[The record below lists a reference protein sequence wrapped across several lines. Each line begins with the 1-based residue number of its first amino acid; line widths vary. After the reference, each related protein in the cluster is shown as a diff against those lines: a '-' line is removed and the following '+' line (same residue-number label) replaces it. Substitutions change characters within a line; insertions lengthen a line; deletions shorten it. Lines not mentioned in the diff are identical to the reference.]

1 MDNEKKIRPEGLD
14 YLLASIAPFF
24 IIGMIGSLVFFLI
37 TVCYQGSY
45 TQRLMWILGLYT
57 VASVL
62 IARIAI
68 EQSRTLSYAYMLAL
82 AGATLLVTPQF
93 FVVTGPMA
101 IFSFP
106 ILIALLVIVAVLA
119 DRITFDCTSMNE
131 QVQSSGVGILQSL
144 GLIQSERNATEKK
157 QPRLEKTENQR
168 IEQTPSE
175 PKSAKSRK
183 HNPGV
188 WVLYFAL
195 LALPLFGLG
204 QLIIQSPEDRSWAF
218 KCLFLYL
225 LSSLCLLVLIAL
237 LSLRKYLRER
247 GVPMETSFAIRWLTI
262 GMLSVFAML
271 CVLSLLPLPGK
282 SLLSMDMPFRIT
294 SRDDLNASRWGWGPE
309 GVPEEGGKPGQP
321 QDGGKPQGE
330 PAPKQPNADA
340 ENQRQPGAGKQ
351 ADGKQGEG
359 KQADGKQ
366 ADGKKGEGKQGEG
379 KQGEG
384 KQGEGKQS
392 DGKQADGKQADGK
405 QADGKKADGK
415 KGDGKQGEGKQG
427 EGKQGEG
434 KQSEG
439 KQSEGKQGEG
449 KQGEGKQGE
458 GKQSEGQ
465 KQGVSSEGPT
475 NKQAD
480 QASKGEKGDS
490 QNEDERDEKRDEKGE
505 KQQDQQKQQEPR
517 QGGNQPKPQGQQQL
531 PPPTPSMSIQW
542 NFSAAFQWL
551 AMLVLAI
558 VAVVF
563 GIRYRRQ
570 LIQAWTEFRD
580 WLNDLLGRKTR
591 LQVPVVD
598 ENVTLIE
605 DPFPPFQSFGN
616 PFTAGN
622 RWTRE
627 QIVRHMYR
635 ATVSW
640 GYEHRVVRRDDETP
654 EEFMRRLARR
664 FPQQQ
669 ELLSMLGQL
678 YNRIAY
684 ARGMV
689 RNEEIKPMADLW
701 SWLSESA
708 ARATTNT

>member
-1 MDNEKKIRPEGLD
+1 
-14 YLLASIAPFF
+14 
-24 IIGMIGSLVFFLI
+24 
-37 TVCYQGSY
+37 
-45 TQRLMWILGLYT
+45 
-57 VASVL
+57 
-62 IARIAI
+62 
-68 EQSRTLSYAYMLAL
+68 MLAL

-144 GLIQSERNATEKK
+144 GLIQSERNAAAKEKSNLRK
-157 QPRLEKTENQR
+157 SDNQQ
-168 IEQTPSE
+168 IEPTPSE
-175 PKSAKSRK
+175 RKTANSRK

-204 QLIIQSPEDRSWAF
+204 QLIIQNPEDRSWAF

-225 LSSLCLLVLIAL
+225 LCSLCLLVLIAL

-247 GVPMETSFAIRWLTI
+247 GVPMETSFAIRWLAI

-294 SRDDLNASRWGWGPE
+294 SRDDLKTSRWGWGPE
-309 GVPEEGGKPGQP
+309 GVPKEGGKPGQP

-330 PAPKQPNADA
+330 PAPKQPNVDP
-340 ENQRQPGAGKQ
+340 ENQRQPGTGKQ
-351 ADGKQGEG
+351 ASDQKGDGKQGEG
-359 KQADGKQ
+359 KQGD
-366 ADGKKGEGKQGEG
+366 GKQGEG

-384 KQGEGKQS
+384 KQGDGKQGEGKQGEGKQG
-392 DGKQADGKQADGK
+392 DGKQGDGKQGDGK
-405 QADGKKADGK
+405 QGDGKQ
-415 KGDGKQGEGKQG
+415 GDGKQGEGKQG

-434 KQSEG
+434 KQ
-439 KQSEGKQGEG
+439 
-449 KQGEGKQGE
+449 
-458 GKQSEGQ
+458 
-465 KQGVSSEGPT
+465 GVSSEDPK

-490 QNEDERDEKRDEKGE
+490 QNEDERDGKKDEQGE
-505 KQQDQQKQQEPR
+505 KQDQQKQQEP
-517 QGGNQPKPQGQQQL
+517 GNAGNQPKPQEQQQA
-531 PPPTPSMSIQW
+531 PPPTQSMSIQW

-551 AMLVLAI
+551 AMFVLAI

-563 GIRYRRQ
+563 GIRYRHQ
-570 LIQAWTEFRD
+570 LLQAWTEFRD
-580 WLNDLLGRKTR
+580 WINALLGRKTR
-591 LQVPVVD
+591 IQVPVVD

-684 ARGMV
+684 ARGTV
-689 RNEEIKPMADLW
+689 RNEEMKPMGDLW
-701 SWLSESA
+701 RWLSETEV
-708 ARATTNT
+708 RATTNT

>member
-1 MDNEKKIRPEGLD
+1 MNNEKKIRPEGLD

-144 GLIQSERNATEKK
+144 GLIQSERNAAEK
-157 QPRLEKTENQR
+157 EKPNLRKSDNQQ
-168 IEQTPSE
+168 IEPTPSE
-175 PKSAKSRK
+175 RKTANSRK

-204 QLIIQSPEDRSWAF
+204 QLIIQNPEDRSWAF

-225 LSSLCLLVLIAL
+225 LCSLCLLVLIAL

-247 GVPMETSFAIRWLTI
+247 GVPMETSFAIRWLAI

-294 SRDDLNASRWGWGPE
+294 SRDDLKTSRWGWGPE
-309 GVPEEGGKPGQP
+309 GVPKEGGKPGQP

-330 PAPKQPNADA
+330 QAPKQPNVDP

-351 ADGKQGEG
+351 ASGKQ
-359 KQADGKQ
+359 
-366 ADGKKGEGKQGEG
+366 
-379 KQGEG
+379 
-384 KQGEGKQS
+384 
-392 DGKQADGKQADGK
+392 
-405 QADGKKADGK
+405 
-415 KGDGKQGEGKQG
+415 GDGKQGDGKQG
-427 EGKQGEG
+427 DGKQGD
-434 KQSEG
+434 
-439 KQSEGKQGEG
+439 GKQGDGKQVEG

-465 KQGVSSEGPT
+465 KQGVSSEDPK

-490 QNEDERDEKRDEKGE
+490 QNEDERDGKKDEKGE
-505 KQQDQQKQQEPR
+505 KQDQQKQQEP
-517 QGGNQPKPQGQQQL
+517 GNAGNQPKPQEQQQA
-531 PPPTPSMSIQW
+531 PPPTQSMSIQW

-551 AMLVLAI
+551 AMFVLAI

-563 GIRYRRQ
+563 GIRYRQQ
-570 LIQAWTEFRD
+570 LLQAWTEFRD
-580 WLNDLLGRKTR
+580 WLNALLGRKTR
-591 LQVPVVD
+591 IQVPVVD

-684 ARGMV
+684 ARGTV
-689 RNEEIKPMADLW
+689 RNEEMKPMGDLW
-701 SWLSESA
+701 RWLSETE

>member
-1 MDNEKKIRPEGLD
+1 MNNEKKIRPEGLD

-24 IIGMIGSLVFFLI
+24 IIGMIGALVFFLI

-144 GLIQSERNATEKK
+144 GLIQSERNAAAKEKSNLRK
-157 QPRLEKTENQR
+157 SDNQQ
-168 IEQTPSE
+168 IEPTPSE
-175 PKSAKSRK
+175 RKTANSRK

-204 QLIIQSPEDRSWAF
+204 QLIIQNPEDRSWAF

-225 LSSLCLLVLIAL
+225 LCSLCLLVLIAL

-247 GVPMETSFAIRWLTI
+247 GVPMETSFAIRWLAI

-294 SRDDLNASRWGWGPE
+294 SRDDLKTSRWGWGPE
-309 GVPEEGGKPGQP
+309 GVPKEGGKPGQP

-330 PAPKQPNADA
+330 PAPKQPNVDP
-340 ENQRQPGAGKQ
+340 ENQRQPGTGKQ
-351 ADGKQGEG
+351 ASDQKGDGKQGEG
-359 KQADGKQ
+359 KQGD
-366 ADGKKGEGKQGEG
+366 GKQGEG

-384 KQGEGKQS
+384 KQG
-392 DGKQADGKQADGK
+392 DGKQGDGKQ
-405 QADGKKADGK
+405 
-415 KGDGKQGEGKQG
+415 GDGKQGEGKQG

-434 KQSEG
+434 KQ
-439 KQSEGKQGEG
+439 
-449 KQGEGKQGE
+449 
-458 GKQSEGQ
+458 
-465 KQGVSSEGPT
+465 GVSSEDPK

-490 QNEDERDEKRDEKGE
+490 QNEDERDGKKDEQGE
-505 KQQDQQKQQEPR
+505 KQDQQKQQEP
-517 QGGNQPKPQGQQQL
+517 GNAGNQPKPQEQQQA
-531 PPPTPSMSIQW
+531 PPPTQSMSIQW

-551 AMLVLAI
+551 AMFVLAI

-563 GIRYRRQ
+563 GIRYRHQ
-570 LIQAWTEFRD
+570 LLQAWTEFRD
-580 WLNDLLGRKTR
+580 WINALLGRKTR
-591 LQVPVVD
+591 IQVPVVD

-684 ARGMV
+684 ARGTV
-689 RNEEIKPMADLW
+689 RNEEMKPMGDLW
-701 SWLSESA
+701 RWLSETEV
-708 ARATTNT
+708 RATTNT

>member
-1 MDNEKKIRPEGLD
+1 MNNEKKIRPEGLD

-24 IIGMIGSLVFFLI
+24 IIGMIGALVFFLI

-144 GLIQSERNATEKK
+144 GLIQSERNAAAKEKSNLRK
-157 QPRLEKTENQR
+157 SDNQQ
-168 IEQTPSE
+168 IEPTPSE
-175 PKSAKSRK
+175 RKTANSRK

-204 QLIIQSPEDRSWAF
+204 QLIIQNPEDRSWAF

-225 LSSLCLLVLIAL
+225 LCSLCLLVLIAL

-247 GVPMETSFAIRWLTI
+247 GVPMETSFAIRWLAI

-294 SRDDLNASRWGWGPE
+294 SRDDLKTSRWGWGPE
-309 GVPEEGGKPGQP
+309 GVPKEGGKPGQP

-330 PAPKQPNADA
+330 PAPKQPNVDP
-340 ENQRQPGAGKQ
+340 ENQRQPGTGKQ
-351 ADGKQGEG
+351 ASDQKGDGKQGEG
-359 KQADGKQ
+359 KQ
-366 ADGKKGEGKQGEG
+366 
-379 KQGEG
+379 
-384 KQGEGKQS
+384 
-392 DGKQADGKQADGK
+392 
-405 QADGKKADGK
+405 
-415 KGDGKQGEGKQG
+415 GDGKQGEGKQG
-427 EGKQGEG
+427 EGKQGD
-434 KQSEG
+434 
-439 KQSEGKQGEG
+439 GKQGEG
-449 KQGEGKQGE
+449 KQGEGKQGD
-458 GKQSEGQ
+458 GKQGDG
-465 KQGVSSEGPT
+465 KQGVSSEDPK

-490 QNEDERDEKRDEKGE
+490 QNEDERDGKKDEQGE
-505 KQQDQQKQQEPR
+505 KQDQQKQQEP
-517 QGGNQPKPQGQQQL
+517 GNAGNQPKPQEQQQA
-531 PPPTPSMSIQW
+531 PPPTQSMSIQW

-551 AMLVLAI
+551 AMFVLAI

-563 GIRYRRQ
+563 GIRYRHQ
-570 LIQAWTEFRD
+570 LLQAWTEFRD
-580 WLNDLLGRKTR
+580 WINALLGRKTR
-591 LQVPVVD
+591 IQVPVVD

-684 ARGMV
+684 ARGTV
-689 RNEEIKPMADLW
+689 RNEEMKPMGDLW
-701 SWLSESA
+701 RWLSETEV
-708 ARATTNT
+708 RATTNT

>member
-1 MDNEKKIRPEGLD
+1 MNNEKKMRPEGLD

-45 TQRLMWILGLYT
+45 TQRLMWLLGLYT

-68 EQSRTLSYAYMLAL
+68 EQSRILSYAYMLAL
-82 AGATLLVTPQF
+82 AGATLSVTPQF

-144 GLIQSERNATEKK
+144 GLIQSERNAAEIEKPNLRK
-157 QPRLEKTENQR
+157 SDNQQ
-168 IEQTPSE
+168 IEPTPSE
-175 PKSAKSRK
+175 RKTANSRK

-204 QLIIQSPEDRSWAF
+204 QLMIQNPEDRSWAF

-225 LSSLCLLVLIAL
+225 LCSLCLLVLIAL

-247 GVPMETSFAIRWLTI
+247 GVPMETSFAIRWLAI
-262 GMLSVFAML
+262 GMLSVLAML
-271 CVLSLLPLPGK
+271 CVLSFLPLPGK

-294 SRDDLNASRWGWGPE
+294 SRDDLKPSRWGWGPE
-309 GVPEEGGKPGQP
+309 GVPKEGGKTGQP

-330 PAPKQPNADA
+330 PDPKQP
-340 ENQRQPGAGKQ
+340 GKQ
-351 ADGKQGEG
+351 ASDQKGDGKQG
-359 KQADGKQ
+359 DGKQ
-366 ADGKKGEGKQGEG
+366 GDGKQGEGKQGEG

-384 KQGEGKQS
+384 KQGEGKQ
-392 DGKQADGKQADGK
+392 
-405 QADGKKADGK
+405 
-415 KGDGKQGEGKQG
+415 GEGKQG

-434 KQSEG
+434 KQVDVKQNDGKQNDGKQNDGKQNEG
-439 KQSEGKQGEG
+439 KQS
-449 KQGEGKQGE
+449 
-458 GKQSEGQ
+458 
-465 KQGVSSEGPT
+465 
-475 NKQAD
+475 
-480 QASKGEKGDS
+480 
-490 QNEDERDEKRDEKGE
+490 DERDGNKDEKGE
-505 KQQDQQKQQEPR
+505 KQNQQKQQEPGKAGDQPMPQER
-517 QGGNQPKPQGQQQL
+517 QQA

-542 NFSAAFQWL
+542 NLAAAFQWL
-551 AMLVLAI
+551 AMLILAI
-558 VAVVF
+558 VTVVL
-563 GIRYRRQ
+563 GIKYRQQ
-570 LIQAWTEFRD
+570 LLQAWTEFRD
-580 WLNDLLGRKTR
+580 WLNALLGRKSR
-591 LQVPVVD
+591 IQVPEVD
-598 ENVTLIE
+598 EDVTMIE

-669 ELLSMLGQL
+669 ELLSMLGHL

-684 ARGMV
+684 ARGTV
-689 RNEEIKPMADLW
+689 QNEEMKPMGDLW
-701 SWLSESA
+701 RWLSETVA
-708 ARATTNT
+708 PATTNT

>member
-1 MDNEKKIRPEGLD
+1 MNNEKKIRPEGLD

-82 AGATLLVTPQF
+82 AGAALLVTPQF

-144 GLIQSERNATEKK
+144 GLIQSERNAAEK
-157 QPRLEKTENQR
+157 EKPNLRKSDNQQ
-168 IEQTPSE
+168 IEPTPSE
-175 PKSAKSRK
+175 RKTANSRK

-204 QLIIQSPEDRSWAF
+204 QLIVQNPEDRSWAF

-225 LSSLCLLVLIAL
+225 LCSLCLLVLIAL

-247 GVPMETSFAIRWLTI
+247 GVPMETSFAIRWLAI

-294 SRDDLNASRWGWGPE
+294 SRDDLKTSRWGWGPE
-309 GVPEEGGKPGQP
+309 GVPKEGGKPGQP

-330 PAPKQPNADA
+330 PAPKQPNVGP
-340 ENQRQPGAGKQ
+340 ENQRQPGAVEQASGKQ
-351 ADGKQGEG
+351 GDGKQG
-359 KQADGKQ
+359 DGKQ
-366 ADGKKGEGKQGEG
+366 GDGKQGDGKQGEGKQGEG

-384 KQGEGKQS
+384 KQGEGKQ
-392 DGKQADGKQADGK
+392 GN
-405 QADGKKADGK
+405 
-415 KGDGKQGEGKQG
+415 GKQGD
-427 EGKQGEG
+427 
-434 KQSEG
+434 
-439 KQSEGKQGEG
+439 G

-465 KQGVSSEGPT
+465 KQGVSSEGPK
-475 NKQAD
+475 NKQTD

-490 QNEDERDEKRDEKGE
+490 QNEDERDGKTEEKGE
-505 KQQDQQKQQEPR
+505 KQDQQKQQEP
-517 QGGNQPKPQGQQQL
+517 GNAGNQPKPQEQQQA
-531 PPPTPSMSIQW
+531 PPPTQSMSIQW

-551 AMLVLAI
+551 AMFVLAI

-563 GIRYRRQ
+563 GIRYRQQ
-570 LIQAWTEFRD
+570 LLQAWTEFRD
-580 WLNDLLGRKTR
+580 WLNALLGRKTR
-591 LQVPVVD
+591 IQVPVVD

-684 ARGMV
+684 ARGTV
-689 RNEEIKPMADLW
+689 RNEEMKPMGDLW
-701 SWLSESA
+701 RWLSETE